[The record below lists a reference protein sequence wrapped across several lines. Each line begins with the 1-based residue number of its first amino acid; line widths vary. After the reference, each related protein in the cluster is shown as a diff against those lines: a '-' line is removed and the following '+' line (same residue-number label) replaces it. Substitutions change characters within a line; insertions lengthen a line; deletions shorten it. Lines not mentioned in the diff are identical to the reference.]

1 MKAVLY
7 SLLGS
12 CDVVGQNPLECLT
25 DVLGKQKDD
34 MEERQVILLQPFQY
48 RNSRESS
55 WDFLFLLPR
64 A

>member
-1 MKAVLY
+1 MKAVFC

-12 CDVVGQNPLECLT
+12 CDGVGQNPLEWLT

-34 MEERQVILLQPFQY
+34 MEEQQVILLQPFQY
-48 RNSRESS
+48 RKSRESS
-55 WDFLFLLPR
+55 WDYLFLLPK